1 MAKLQTIE
9 LQSKLQKLQNR
20 AARIITGNN
29 WEIRSKDVL
38 NKLNWLPLNQR
49 RLTDTLLFMRK
60 IFKDEVPISISD
72 QFQLSVNEQYNLRS
86 NCSMLKLENLEQIH

>member
-1 MAKLQTIE
+1 MFNHILIIALWYGKIANYRVAVET
-9 LQSKLQKLQNR
+9 SKIGQQEKLQNR
-20 AARIITGNN
+20 AARIITGDN

-60 IFKDEVPISISD
+60 IFKDEVPISIFD
-72 QFQLSVNEQYNLRS
+72 QLYL
-86 NCSMLKLENLEQIH
+86 LG